1 MDNEEKKQQGW
12 WAKSVKELDNRST
25 RLEQYLVE
33 LHAMLAKDKKLKE
46 LLSHPAIVEFDNHDN
61 RMRKI
66 EQMLINVSRE
76 LSTLRNEVRNLDRR
90 VNSVEQRRT
99 RGA

>member
-12 WAKSVKELDNRST
+12 WAKSVKELDARST